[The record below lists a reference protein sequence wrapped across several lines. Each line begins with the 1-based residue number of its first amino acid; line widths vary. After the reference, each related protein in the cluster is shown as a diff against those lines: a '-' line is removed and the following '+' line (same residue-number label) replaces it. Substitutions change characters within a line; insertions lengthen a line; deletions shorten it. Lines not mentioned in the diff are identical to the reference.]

1 MKKYY
6 LAFLI
11 IHATASC
18 FSQSE
23 KDSILIKT
31 HFQKKVMP
39 GERDINGYLA
49 CWERRPYNSLVSAG
63 NGKYLI
69 DPDVIFNP
77 SVTSI
82 GVVDFRYTNFKFSI
96 HSNTAWVKH
105 DEVSISK
112 MEKDQ
117 RK

>member
-1 MKKYY
+1 LVNKTTFKLIFMKKYY

-39 GERDINGYLA
+39 GKGDISYLA
-49 CWERRPYNSLVSAG
+49 CWERRPYNTVWCRQ
-63 NGKYLI
+63 
-69 DPDVIFNP
+69 VM
-77 SVTSI
+77 
-82 GVVDFRYTNFKFSI
+82 
-96 HSNTAWVKH
+96 
-105 DEVSISK
+105 VSI
-112 MEKDQ
+112 
-117 RK
+117 

>member
-1 MKKYY
+1 MKKIY

-39 GERDINGYLA
+39 GE
-49 CWERRPYNSLVSAG
+49 
-63 NGKYLI
+63 K
-69 DPDVIFNP
+69 
-77 SVTSI
+77 VTLM
-82 GVVDFRYTNFKFSI
+82 
-96 HSNTAWVKH
+96 A
-105 DEVSISK
+105 
-112 MEKDQ
+112 M
-117 RK
+117 